1 MTIAEWLYMHAILH
15 IVLRKAA
22 ENMIRNIKCEKVESN
37 MSNKILV
44 ILTCFLLIL
53 PLIGSCSKGTAS
65 VRYQKIDA
73 REAKSIIDNEDDIV
87 ILDVRT
93 KQEYDQGHILN
104 AVLIPDVN
112 LKDEVEEIIPDKN
125 IKILVYCRSGRR
137 SAASAKLLIEM
148 GYKNVYDFGGI
159 NDWPYDIVTD

>member
-1 MTIAEWLYMHAILH
+1 MTIVEWLYMHAILH

-37 MSNKILV
+37 MGNKILV
-44 ILTCFLLIL
+44 ILTCFLLL
-53 PLIGSCSKGTAS
+53 PLIGSCSKGTAG
-65 VRYQKIDA
+65 VRYQKADA

-112 LKDEVEEIIPDKN
+112 LKDEVEGIIPDKN

-148 GYKNVYDFGGI
+148 GYKNVCDFGGI
-159 NDWPYDIVTD
+159 NDWPFDIVTD

>member
-1 MTIAEWLYMHAILH
+1 
-15 IVLRKAA
+15 
-22 ENMIRNIKCEKVESN
+22 